1 MILQFLLESC
11 ANQENYVWIY
21 VHSNE
26 IGQIL
31 FSGFL
36 SMKLMQNENLINKIS
51 MLNSLSFLFLN
62 GSGKPWSIKI
72 QFHLDVILKLY
83 FEAFFLFLLFKFW
96 DFL

>member
-26 IGQIL
+26 IEQIL

-36 SMKLMQNENLINKIS
+36 SMKLMQNENLINEIF
-51 MLNSLSFLFLN
+51 MLNSLSFLFLMAVV
-62 GSGKPWSIKI
+62 SHDQWKFSFIWM
-72 QFHLDVILKLY
+72 
-83 FEAFFLFLLFKFW
+83 LF
-96 DFL
+96 

>member
-1 MILQFLLESC
+1 MILQFLLEGC

-36 SMKLMQNENLINKIS
+36 SMKLMQNENLINEI
-51 MLNSLSFLFLN
+51 FY
-62 GSGKPWSIKI
+62 
-72 QFHLDVILKLY
+72 V
-83 FEAFFLFLLFKFW
+83 KFT
-96 DFL
+96 